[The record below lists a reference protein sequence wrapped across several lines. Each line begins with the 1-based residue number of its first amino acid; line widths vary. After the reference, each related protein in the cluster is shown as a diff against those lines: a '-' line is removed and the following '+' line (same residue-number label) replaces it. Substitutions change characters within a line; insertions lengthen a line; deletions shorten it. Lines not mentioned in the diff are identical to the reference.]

1 MKIHQVHIIMKK
13 KKISKMTNYS
23 MKIHSLM
30 QQQMSLMKKKKKKG
44 MKMKTS
50 MIMLKLLTAELI
62 HLIKMKKSITTKLM
76 KMLRVMKF
84 KPNLRTILITLMRGI
99 PKMITTSMMKII
111 KKAIKICQMMK
122 MLT

>member
-1 MKIHQVHIIMKK
+1 MVEEDE
-13 KKISKMTNYS
+13 
-23 MKIHSLM
+23 
-30 QQQMSLMKKKKKKG
+30 KKKG